1 MAEEKKV
8 DASSEQSTP
17 AKRQRTSPKQRRQQ
31 SAMRYITILFAAA
44 FVLMLF
50 TYLMERRQTEALMQE
65 NQEQIED
72 LQQSVSAVQSLKNLY
87 AENDALKEQIA
98 QLEEKT
104 SRLETEKNTLSGHVT
119 NVELNLANAKK
130 GLQAMDWF
138 WQIDEAYAKGKYAL
152 CRSLIENLDT
162 AELTGYLP
170 TESIT
175 DNGRFSPADRLAE
188 IRDKVY

>member
-8 DASSEQSTP
+8 DTASEQSTP
-17 AKRQRTSPKQRRQQ
+17 AKRQRTTPKQRRQQ

-50 TYLMERRQTEALMQE
+50 TYLMERRQNEVLMQE

-87 AENDALKEQIA
+87 AETDALKEQIA

-104 SRLETEKNTLSGHVT
+104 SRLETEKNTLSGHGT

-152 CRSLIENLDT
+152 CRSLIERLAT

-175 DNGRFSPADRLAE
+175 DNGRCSPADRLAE

>member
-8 DASSEQSTP
+8 EAVSDQPAP
-17 AKRQRTSPKQRRQQ
+17 AKRQRITPKQRRQQ

-50 TYLMERRQTEALMQE
+50 TYLMERRQNEVLMQE

-87 AENDALKEQIA
+87 AENDALKEQLA
-98 QLEEKT
+98 QLEEKN
-104 SRLETEKNTLSGHVT
+104 SRLETEKNTLSGHIT

-152 CRSLIENLDT
+152 CRSLIESLDT

-170 TESIT
+170 TDSIT

>member
-8 DASSEQSTP
+8 DTASEQSTP

-50 TYLMERRQTEALMQE
+50 TYLMERRQNEALMQE

-98 QLEEKT
+98 QLEEKA

-138 WQIDEAYAKGKYAL
+138 WQIDEAYAKGRYAL
-152 CRSLIENLDT
+152 CRSLIKSLDE
-162 AELTGYLP
+162 AELTAYLP

-188 IRDKVY
+188 IRDVLY

>member
-1 MAEEKKV
+1 MADEKKTEQ
-8 DASSEQSTP
+8 ASEQP
-17 AKRQRTSPKQRRQQ
+17 AKRQRTTPKQRRQQ

-50 TYLMERRQTEALMQE
+50 TYLMERRQNEALMQE
-65 NQEQIED
+65 NKEQIED

-98 QLEEKT
+98 QLEEKNA
-104 SRLETEKNTLSGHVT
+104 RLEIEKNTLSGYLT
-119 NVELNLANAKK
+119 NVELTLDNTRK

-138 WQIDEAYAKGKYAL
+138 WQIDEAYAKGRYAL
-152 CRSLIENLDT
+152 CRSLIRSLDG
-162 AELTGYLP
+162 AELTDYLP
-170 TESIT
+170 GESVT

-188 IRDKVY
+188 IRNALY

>member
-8 DASSEQSTP
+8 DSVSDQSAPT
-17 AKRQRTSPKQRRQQ
+17 KRQRTTPKQRRQQ

-50 TYLMERRQTEALMQE
+50 TYLMERRQT
-65 NQEQIED
+65 QEQIED

-87 AENDALKEQIA
+87 AENDVLKEQIA
-98 QLEEKT
+98 QLEEKN

-119 NVELNLANAKK
+119 NVELSLANSKK

-138 WQIDEAYAKGKYAL
+138 WQIDEAYAKGRYAL
-152 CRSLIENLDT
+152 CRSLIKSLDE
-162 AELTGYLP
+162 AELTDYLP

-175 DNGRFSPADRLAE
+175 NNGRFSPADRLAE
-188 IRDKVY
+188 IRNKVY

>member
-8 DASSEQSTP
+8 EAGSDQP
-17 AKRQRTSPKQRRQQ
+17 APVKRERTTPKQRRQQ

-50 TYLMERRQTEALMQE
+50 TYLMERRQNEVLMQE

-87 AENDALKEQIA
+87 AENDALKEQLA
-98 QLEEKT
+98 QLEEKN
-104 SRLETEKNTLSGHVT
+104 SRLETEKNTLSGHIT

-152 CRSLIENLDT
+152 CRNLIESLDT

>member
-8 DASSEQSTP
+8 DTASEQSTP

-50 TYLMERRQTEALMQE
+50 TYLMERRQNEALMQE

-87 AENDALKEQIA
+87 AENDALKEQLA
-98 QLEEKT
+98 QLEEKN
-104 SRLETEKNTLSGHVT
+104 SRLETEKNTLSGHIT
-119 NVELNLANAKK
+119 NVEFNLANAKK

-152 CRSLIENLDT
+152 CRSLIESLDT

>member
-8 DASSEQSTP
+8 DTASEQSAP
-17 AKRQRTSPKQRRQQ
+17 GKRQRTTPKQRRQQ

-50 TYLMERRQTEALMQE
+50 TYLMERRQNEALMQE
-65 NQEQIED
+65 NQEQIAD

-87 AENDALKEQIA
+87 AENDALKEEIA

-104 SRLETEKNTLSGHVT
+104 AQLEAEKNTLSGHVT
-119 NVELNLANAKK
+119 NLELNLDNAKK
-130 GLQAMDWF
+130 GLDAMDWF
-138 WQIDEAYAKGKYAL
+138 WQIDEAYAKGRYSL
-152 CRSLIENLDT
+152 CRSLIKSLDE
-162 AELTGYLP
+162 AELADDLP
-170 TESIT
+170 TESVT

-188 IRDKVY
+188 IRNKVY